1 MRDQEISNYGEL
13 TRRQG
18 LWATALIIVVVVVV
32 FALLAACDDKPSPNK
47 NFVMIGDSIIE
58 MMGQY
63 QKQLP
68 NPFDGAINL
77 GVGGQSST
85 QIRSR
90 IGTVPAGTPMLLLEG
105 GINNIDSPDTI
116 VQDYTAMLSSIPVTT
131 GIFMVGILQVDE
143 AQLAISIPG
152 APQNN
157 AKISAI
163 VSQLNAL
170 CAQHPNCHQMIATQT
185 GSMTGLTLDGVH
197 PNLSGYLAITSRV
210 LGR

>member
-1 MRDQEISNYGEL
+1 MRTLVI
-13 TRRQG
+13 
-18 LWATALIIVVVVVV
+18 ALAFLV
-32 FALLAACDDKPSPNK
+32 ASCDDRPSPNK

-90 IGTVPAGTPMLLLEG
+90 IGTMPPGTPMLLLEG

-116 VQDYTAMLSSIPVTT
+116 VQDYEAILATIPVTT
-131 GIFMVGILQVDE
+131 GIFMVGIIQVDE

-152 APQNN
+152 APQSN

-163 VSQLNAL
+163 VSRLNAL
-170 CAQHPNCHQMIATQT
+170 CAQHPNCHQMIAAQT

-197 PNLSGYLAITSRV
+197 PNLSGYLAIASRV